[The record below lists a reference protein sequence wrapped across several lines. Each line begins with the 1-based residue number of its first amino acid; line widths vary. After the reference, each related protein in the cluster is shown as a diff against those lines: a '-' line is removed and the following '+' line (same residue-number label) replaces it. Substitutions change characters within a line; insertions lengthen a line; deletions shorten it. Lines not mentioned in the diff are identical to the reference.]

1 MGGLSH
7 ANTTLRNLEYF
18 YENLPLRTVICLV
31 DSFRKKG
38 YCLDIAEGQFLL
50 NPLHQTYTT

>member
-7 ANTTLRNLEYF
+7 AKTILSNQEHFN
-18 YENLPLRTVICLV
+18 ENLPISTVICLV

-38 YCLDIAEGQFLL
+38 YCLDTVEGPFLF